1 MSWTLE
7 ALLLELNPGSR
18 TFLHVT
24 GQVTLFLPHFSFLQ
38 MGIIIDT
45 QVLGLWALVANK
57 TKQNKTK
64 QKQPTCQCRRQ
75 ERHRFD
81 SRVKKIPWIREWQ
94 PTPVFLPREFQ
105 RVGHD

>member
-57 TKQNKTK
+57 TKQNKNNPPVNAGDKRDTGLI
-64 QKQPTCQCRRQ
+64 PGSRR
-75 ERHRFD
+75 
-81 SRVKKIPWIREWQ
+81 S
-94 PTPVFLPREFQ
+94 L
-105 RVGHD
+105 G

>member
-64 QKQPTCQCRRQ
+64 TTHLSMQ
-75 ERHRFD
+75 ET
-81 SRVKKIPWIREWQ
+81 RETQ
-94 PTPVFLPREFQ
+94 V
-105 RVGHD
+105 